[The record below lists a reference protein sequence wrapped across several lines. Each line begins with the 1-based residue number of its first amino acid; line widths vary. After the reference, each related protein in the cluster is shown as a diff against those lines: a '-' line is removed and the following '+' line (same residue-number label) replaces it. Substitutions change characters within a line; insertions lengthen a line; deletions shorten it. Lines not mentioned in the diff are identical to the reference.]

1 MKYAKIKKNDTVNC
15 DGGIAVSLFMQGCPH
30 HCPECW
36 NPETWNPAD
45 GKEISKDNLIKEL
58 KNDISANSIK
68 RNFSILGGE
77 PFVEY
82 NINDT
87 KDIVYAI
94 KDAFPNIKIIIWTG
108 YTIEELQTIDV
119 AKQILSKIDIFIDG
133 RYVKEKRDITLKLR
147 GSSNQRILRRGVDF

>member
-1 MKYAKIKKNDTVNC
+1 MKYAKIKKNDTINC

-77 PFVEY
+77 PFVGY

-94 KDAFPNIKIIIWTG
+94 KDTFPNIKIIIWTG

-119 AKQILSKIDIFIDG
+119 AKQILSKIDILIDG
-133 RYVKEKRDITLKLR
+133 RYAKEKRDITLKLR